1 MASDQS
7 FADYATDQI
16 KSAGRVSSRK
26 MFGEYAIYCDEK
38 VVALLCDNQL
48 YMRPTAGGRSYIGR
62 VKEGSP
68 YPGAKAHFVVTDR
81 LDDREWLTE
90 LVVITARELPVP
102 KPKKSKGPRKPAG
115 PAKPAKAKA
124 TKKKKG

>member
-16 KSAGRVSSRK
+16 KGAGRVSSRK

-48 YMRPTAGGRSYIGR
+48 YMRPTTGGRAFIGR
-62 VKEGSP
+62 VTEGSP
-68 YPGAKAHFVVTDR
+68 FPGAKAHFLVTDQ

-102 KPKKSKGPRKPAG
+102 KPKKPKEPTR
-115 PAKPAKAKA
+115 PAKPAKSKRATRPNKKA
-124 TKKKKG
+124 